1 LGGVGFSMRTFA
13 RLVFVIQVAAVTC
26 RRHGYLFAGMPPQF
40 EHQGIFGVFGVFG
53 VSVKFTFED
62 WSRGVASGVAVAGR
76 TFCIDSYSIGPISV
90 KEPQG

>member
-1 LGGVGFSMRTFA
+1 MDTSLRA
-13 RLVFVIQVAAVTC
+13 CHHNLNIK
-26 RRHGYLFAGMPPQF
+26 GYLGYL
-40 EHQGIFGVFGVFG
+40 GYLGSGVFG